1 MRKLMLGA
9 VLALALPAAAIAQ
22 GSTPSPADLAA
33 KACKTEKSEM
43 GARTFKQTYAAKSV
57 AKARKACLAKNGVT
71 AEQEIHNASQ
81 ECRAERDTIGTDAF
95 ADKYGTNANK
105 RNAFGK
111 CVSGK
116 AKAATEETTDDRVA
130 AADTCKTMKS
140 DDAAG
145 FKATFGEKKN
155 AFGKCVS
162 KTAKSLA
169 DDDADTGTDA

>member
-9 VLALALPAAAIAQ
+9 LVALILPAAAIAQ
-22 GSTPSPADLAA
+22 GSAVSPEQLAT

-43 GARTFKQTYAAKSV
+43 GAKTFKQTYAAKSV
-57 AKARKACLAKNGVT
+57 AKAKKACLAKQGVV
-71 AEQEIHNASQ
+71 AEQEVHNASQ
-81 ECRAERDTIGTDAF
+81 ECRAERDAIGVDAF
-95 ADKYGTNANK
+95 NEAHGTNTNK

-111 CVSGK
+111 CVSEK
-116 AKAATEETTDDRVA
+116 AKAAGEENTENRVA
-130 AADTCKTMKS
+130 AADTCKTMKT

-145 FKATFGEKKN
+145 FTTAFGTKKN

-169 DDDADTGTDA
+169 EDKDAGSDG